1 MSKSLPKIKKVE
13 VSDVSG
19 DTEAV
24 KTLTVKKMPLGR
36 YAAFWVEVA
45 KIPKTVS
52 GLLKALMGSGNMQ
65 KLATDL
71 EETLND
77 PDAPVDDPVIDFLL
91 ELPNILVAHWEDL
104 ITIISIATGIEE
116 EELNQIDIDEAVTVI
131 MAAIEVNNFFG
142 VRDRA
147 RMEFQRIVKTT

>member
-19 DTEAV
+19 DIEAV

-45 KIPKTVS
+45 KIPETIG
-52 GLLKALMGSGNMQ
+52 GLVKALMGSGDMQ
-65 KLATDL
+65 KLAADL

-77 PDAPVDDPVIDFLL
+77 PDAPIDDPVIDFMLK
-91 ELPNILVAHWEDL
+91 LPGILAAHWGDL
-104 ITIISIATGIEE
+104 ISIVSIATGIEE
-116 EELNQIDIDEAVTVI
+116 EELNQIDVDEAVNVI

-147 RMEFQRIVKTT
+147 RREFQRIVKPT